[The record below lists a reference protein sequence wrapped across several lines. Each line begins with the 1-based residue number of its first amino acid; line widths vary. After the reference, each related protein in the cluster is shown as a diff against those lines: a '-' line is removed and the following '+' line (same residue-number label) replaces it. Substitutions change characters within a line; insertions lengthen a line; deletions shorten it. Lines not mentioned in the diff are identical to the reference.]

1 MGHAQK
7 TASRATCRAYSSVIL
22 VPLTGPVGSDCAH
35 SGDGGKG
42 CGLSAYASGSAA
54 NTVSAAVPANR
65 IRFIVVSFDEVES
78 GSEGNALSFILSRA
92 TCSSPSAGSVLTVR
106 VVAELDRGPMGVPSP
121 MSALGQK
128 LTYSNWSMSSAL
140 LSIADEQADISHRP
154 LRANTGSDRAHSI
167 ASSAPAQSQ

>member
-22 VPLTGPVGSDCAH
+22 VPLTGPVGNDCDH

-65 IRFIVVSFDEVES
+65 TRFIVVSFGEVGS
-78 GSEGNALSFILSRA
+78 GGCGNCIQRA
-92 TCSSPSAGSVLTVR
+92 FDMREHQYG
-106 VVAELDRGPMGVPSP
+106 
-121 MSALGQK
+121 
-128 LTYSNWSMSSAL
+128 
-140 LSIADEQADISHRP
+140 ADEIEPDERGLPQEPGILARS
-154 LRANTGSDRAHSI
+154 N
-167 ASSAPAQSQ
+167 